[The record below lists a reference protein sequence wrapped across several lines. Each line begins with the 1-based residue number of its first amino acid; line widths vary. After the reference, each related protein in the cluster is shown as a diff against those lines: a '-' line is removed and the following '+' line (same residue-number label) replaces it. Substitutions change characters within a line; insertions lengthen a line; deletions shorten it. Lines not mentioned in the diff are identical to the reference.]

1 MYSKKAIA
9 IFFLLLV
16 SSTFLMSFL
25 SAAAVEESRKVAKSG
40 GGGKK
45 AGRKGRKS
53 ATDYLDDVMDIAS
66 AFGGDAV
73 ANILRE
79 LLDQLEHTS
88 NMLKSLAKDDVLS
101 SINFAINTS
110 ITSLGDASRSVASKN
125 DLSDTVQSSDFGEFV
140 DEFKTTLL
148 KRCRAKANFSPLILP
163 QLEAALPMLLQSV
176 AEMYGNVVSSIG
188 FGLTFNML
196 EKGTS
201 ALSMIQAK
209 EYVTADTFKS
219 FANFPTDFKHQ
230 METMFDEVVGQ
241 YIDPAQLDM
250 ILGMARM
257 AASNF
262 ATRRGEHDE
271 L

>member
-1 MYSKKAIA
+1 M
-9 IFFLLLV
+9 
-16 SSTFLMSFL
+16 MSFL
-25 SAAAVEESRKVAKSG
+25 SAVEVDESRRVSKAS

-45 AGRKGRKS
+45 AGRKNQKS
-53 ATDYLDDVMDIAS
+53 AADYFDDIMDIAS
-66 AFGGDAV
+66 AFGGDTV
-73 ANILRE
+73 GNILRDLFE
-79 LLDQLEHTS
+79 QLEHTS
-88 NMLKSLAKDDVLS
+88 NMLKSLAKEDVRT

-110 ITSLGDASRSVASKN
+110 ITSLGDASKSVASKN
-125 DLSDTVQSSDFGEFV
+125 DISDTVQSSDFGEFI

-188 FGLTFNML
+188 FGLTFGML

-201 ALSMIQAK
+201 ALTLIQSK
-209 EYVTADTFKS
+209 EYVTEDTFKT
-219 FANFPTDFKHQ
+219 FANFPNDFKHQ

-241 YIDPAQLDM
+241 YVDRAQLDM

-262 ATRRGEHDE
+262 SSRRGEHDE